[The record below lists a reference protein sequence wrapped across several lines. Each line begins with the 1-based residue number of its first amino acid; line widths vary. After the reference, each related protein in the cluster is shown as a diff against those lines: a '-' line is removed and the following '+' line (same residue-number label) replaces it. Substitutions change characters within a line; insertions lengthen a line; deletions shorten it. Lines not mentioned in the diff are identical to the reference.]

1 MYTLSKVNMA
11 DSSLSESS
19 SISWSDYFD
28 FEASLVG
35 ENNDRAYE
43 AVGQIRPWRF
53 EPPGRNE
60 NKLRESHE
68 YQEPVRR
75 SRLNQESDE
84 W

>member
-1 MYTLSKVNMA
+1 MA

-28 FEASLVG
+28 FEA
-35 ENNDRAYE
+35 
-43 AVGQIRPWRF
+43 VGQIRPWRF
-53 EPPGRNE
+53 EPPGRTE

-75 SRLNQESDE
+75 SRLHQESDE

>member
-1 MYTLSKVNMA
+1 M
-11 DSSLSESS
+11 
-19 SISWSDYFD
+19 
-28 FEASLVG
+28 VG

-53 EPPGRNE
+53 EPPGETE
-60 NKLRESHE
+60 NKQRESRE